1 MDGADLWASTL
12 AQLMAMRKPFDTWE
26 LLPDEDLVA
35 GQVEGNGHQYRLRGL
50 SRFECGHCQW
60 GWGSAHVHILFHLW
74 WNEGQHLGLVKM
86 RVWGQH
92 CRVCPPGDVGPCRV
106 SLLNVRLFL
115 GKLVLYILHKCYRE
129 GPDTQYPEV
138 GFGEHCEACDKG
150 VCFFLK
156 PRDPDWGPE
165 AKPRSVQ
172 GTYKLFS
179 DENGWDRPGH
189 QQLLALG
196 SGTLV
201 ERIWG
206 DPPNTIPLPFS
217 VADFIRSPLAN
228 CRNLINDDDI
238 VTVPFSLE
246 GVGSVRGPFAC
257 ALPEGSTLGK
267 GSIYLPNSMKLGKGQ
282 HIAVT
287 ICEPVFQGRGILFNS
302 RARNFKGF
310 IFKGHGA
317 LTSSHETDSVQGR
330 VRRQPQGMSYIVGF
344 MDSGEG
350 SVTFP
355 LSLAT
360 LVTGKDPF
368 TYNDGSV
375 TFPFIYTDDAYNKD
389 TLEDRASGRGGCR
402 RQGGRGC
409 GPHPGPEQNGE
420 LPGALNKGSI
430 SLPFSIF
437 TLIKRTGP
445 QSSRLFHRYYRRQR
459 QRSWGDS
466 WGWGYP
472 HTDDFCC
479 LAGCCE
485 STSGSN
491 DDLWILVSTIF
502 FILWVI
508 YLHKTSP
515 DRYLDM

>member
-1 MDGADLWASTL
+1 MTA
-12 AQLMAMRKPFDTWE
+12 
-26 LLPDEDLVA
+26 
-35 GQVEGNGHQYRLRGL
+35 LR
-50 SRFECGHCQW
+50 RFECGLCQW

-74 WNEGQHLGLVKM
+74 WDEDQHLGLVKM
-86 RVWGQH
+86 RIWGQR
-92 CRVCPPGDVGPCRV
+92 CRLCPPEHARPCRV

-115 GKLVLYILHKCYRE
+115 GKLVLYILHKCYGE
-129 GPDTQYPEV
+129 GPDTQCPEL
-138 GFGEHCEACDKG
+138 GFGERCEACDQG

-156 PRDPDWGPE
+156 PRDPAWGPE

-172 GTYKLFS
+172 GRYTLF
-179 DENGWDRPGH
+179 DDDNGWDRPSC

-217 VADFIRSPLAN
+217 VADFIRSPLVKCN
-228 CRNLINDDDI
+228 SFINDDDI

-246 GVGSVRGPFAC
+246 GVGKAKGPFAC

-267 GSIYLPNSMKLGKGQ
+267 GFIYLPTKSMAPEKSQRL
-282 HIAVT
+282 AVS
-287 ICEPVFQGRGILFNS
+287 ICEPVFRGRGILFNS
-302 RARNFKGF
+302 RARDFRGF
-310 IFKGHGA
+310 IFQGRGA
-317 LTSSHETDSVQGR
+317 LSSSLGVNSSLGQASK
-330 VRRQPQGMSYIVGF
+330 QPQIMSYIVGY
-344 MDSGEG
+344 MGSGEG

-368 TYNDGSV
+368 TYIDGSV
-375 TFPFIYTDDAYNKD
+375 TFPFIFTDDVNGK
-389 TLEDRASGRGGCR
+389 EGHSRGRGGR
-402 RQGGRGC
+402 EWRGVRGHGLSL
-409 GPHPGPEQNGE
+409 GPVLNGE
-420 LPGALNKGSI
+420 FQESMSKGSV

-459 QRSWGDS
+459 QRRQQVDT
-466 WGWGYP
+466 WGWEDP
-472 HTDDFCC
+472 LSDDFCC

-485 STSGSN
+485 PPSESSE
-491 DDLWILVSTIF
+491 DFWIWVSTII
-502 FILWVI
+502 FIFWVI
-508 YLHKTSP
+508 YLQKSSP
-515 DRYLDM
+515 DYYLGL